1 MAHLNLGKS
10 HATVSLHISNG
21 GRFNP
26 KSGEFLKGQS
36 TGNTALK
43 YSFKGSLTWGIGSWA

>member
-10 HATVSLHISNG
+10 HATVSLHISNR

-26 KSGEFLKGQS
+26 NQANF
-36 TGNTALK
+36 
-43 YSFKGSLTWGIGSWA
+43 